1 MAQYATTLVF
11 EAGSVTTVGN
21 NMVLT
26 GIPGASITLESSIS
40 GTQFTLTKAT
50 GNVTAT
56 YTKIQDSNATGGAY
70 WDATSRTN
78 ADFGNNTGWVFT
90 TIPVS
95 GEFFAFF

>member
-1 MAQYATTLVF
+1 MSQYATTLVF

-21 NMVLT
+21 SMVLT
-26 GIPGASITLESSIS
+26 GLPGAAITLSSSIP
-40 GTQFTLTKAT
+40 GTQFTLTKTT

-56 YTKIQDSNATGGAY
+56 YAKIRDSNATGGAY

-78 ADFGNNTGWVFT
+78 ADFGNNTGWEFT
-90 TIPVS
+90 TIPVT

>member
-11 EAGSVTTVGN
+11 EAGSTTTISN
-21 NMVLT
+21 SAVLT
-26 GIPGASITLESSIS
+26 GTLGARITLESSIP

-56 YTKIQDSNATGGAY
+56 YTKISDSNATGGAY

-78 ADFGNNTGWVFT
+78 ANFGNNTGWEFT
-90 TIPVS
+90 TIPVT

>member
-11 EAGSVTTVGN
+11 EAGSVTTISN
-21 NMVLT
+21 SAILT
-26 GIPGASITLESSIS
+26 GTLGAKITLESSIL
-40 GTQFTLTKAT
+40 GVQFILTKAT

-56 YTKIQDSNATGGAY
+56 HTNIQDSNATGGAY

-78 ADFGNNTGWVFT
+78 SNFGNNTGWDFA

>member
-11 EAGSVTTVGN
+11 EAGSITTVGN
-21 NMVLT
+21 SVVLT
-26 GIPGASITLESSIS
+26 GATGARITLESSVP
-40 GTQFTLTKAT
+40 GTQFTLTKTT

-56 YTKIQDSNATGGAY
+56 HTKIRDSNATGGAY
-70 WDATSRTN
+70 WDATSGTN
-78 ADFGNNTGWVFT
+78 SNFGNNTGWDFV

>member
-11 EAGSVTTVGN
+11 EAGSTNTISDDMN
-21 NMVLT
+21 LT
-26 GIPGASITLESSIS
+26 GVPGAKITLSSSIPGI
-40 GTQFTLTKAT
+40 QYTLTKPS

-56 YTKIQDSNATGGAY
+56 YAKIKDSNATGGAY

-78 ADFGNNTGWVFT
+78 DNFGNNTGWEFT
-90 TIPVS
+90 VIPVT